1 MNQVQSLFVD
11 ICMCT
16 DAYIPQVIQATAVL
30 EAEFAMLLAR
40 HRKTP
45 IQHLV
50 SNRSTTHLSTTPVVD
65 HDILYEHDT
74 PDHITLPEPL
84 DPSMIESILTKLL
97 SIIQQHRGGGA
108 EPETNDQWQ
117 AQVT

>member
-1 MNQVQSLFVD
+1 
-11 ICMCT
+11 MCT
-16 DAYIPQVIQATAVL
+16 DTYILQVIQATAVL

-40 HRKTP
+40 HRKAP
-45 IQHLV
+45 LV

-65 HDILYEHDT
+65 HDTLYEHDT

-84 DPSMIESILTKLL
+84 DPSMTESILTKLL
-97 SIIQQHRGGGA
+97 SIIQQHRGG